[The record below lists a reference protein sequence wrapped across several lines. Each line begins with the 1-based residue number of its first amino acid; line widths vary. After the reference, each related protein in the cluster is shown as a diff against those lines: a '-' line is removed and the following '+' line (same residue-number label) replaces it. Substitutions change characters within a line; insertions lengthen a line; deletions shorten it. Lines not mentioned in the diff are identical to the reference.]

1 MRRLA
6 LVAACTLAIGCAA
19 HSTPS
24 NPTPANPAA
33 PPPAPPPSPSPTQGL
48 RLGPSA
54 LRYVMAQTI
63 HVEQE
68 LPTTGPQTLD
78 YGLRVFFAVTI
89 NGPADSAG
97 YPTTVTIDSIVG
109 DSGTSLPPMTVNVSA
124 AKGLTYSGRLQPR
137 GEFRSTTVSDSVTSL
152 ALSPILGAFKNFFPR
167 LPPGGATLAAT
178 WTDTT
183 TENNRA
189 AGNVTITSINRSN
202 AVRWEDRNKTRS
214 LRIEV
219 ISDYTINGTGQTMG
233 QQYDLSGTG
242 RRNGIDYVAA
252 DGRFLGGESQ
262 DTTNMTISLPV
273 QGITIPRKQ
282 MSKSTVTVL
291 P

>member
-6 LVAACTLAIGCAA
+6 LVAASTLAMACAS
-19 HSTPS
+19 HTTPS

-33 PPPAPPPSPSPTQGL
+33 PPPAPPPSPTQAV

-54 LRYVMAQTI
+54 LRYVLNQAI

-68 LPTTGPQTLD
+68 LPTGSQTLD

-89 NGPADSAG
+89 TGPADSAG
-97 YPTTVTIDSIVG
+97 YPTTVTIDSIVA
-109 DSGTSLPPMTVNVSA
+109 DSGTSLPPMSINLSA
-124 AKGLTYSGRLQPR
+124 AKGLTFTGRLQPR
-137 GEFRSTTVSDSVTSL
+137 GEYRSTTVSDSAAAL
-152 ALSPILGAFKNFFPR
+152 ALSPIVGSFKNFFPR
-167 LPPGGATLAAT
+167 LPAGGATLGAA

-189 AGNVTITSINRSN
+189 AGTVTITSINRSN
-202 AVRWEDRNKTRS
+202 AVKWEDRDKTRS

-219 ISDYTINGTGQTMG
+219 ISDFTIKGGGQQMG
-233 QQYDLSGTG
+233 QQYDISGTG

-252 DGRFLGGESQ
+252 DGRYLGGESQ
-262 DTTNMTISLPV
+262 DTTTMTISLPV
-273 QGITIPRKQ
+273 QGLTIPRKQ

>member
-6 LVAACTLAIGCAA
+6 LVAAGTLAMACAS

-33 PPPAPPPSPSPTQGL
+33 PPPAPPPSSPTQGV

-68 LPTTGPQTLD
+68 LPTGPQTLE

-89 NGPADSAG
+89 TGPADSTG
-97 YPTTVTIDSIVG
+97 YPTTVTIDSIVA
-109 DSGTSLPPMTVNVSA
+109 DSGTSLPPMAISLNA
-124 AKGLTYSGRLQPR
+124 AKGLTYTGRLQSK
-137 GEFRSTTVSDSVTSL
+137 GEFRSTTVSDSVASQ
-152 ALSPILGAFKNFFPR
+152 ALSPIVGAFKNFFPR
-167 LPPGGATLAAT
+167 LPAAGATLGAS

-189 AGNVTITSINRSN
+189 AGTVTITSVNRSN
-202 AVRWEDRNKTRS
+202 AVKWEERNKTRS

-219 ISDYTINGTGQTMG
+219 ISDFTIKGGGQQMG
-233 QQYDLSGTG
+233 QQYDISGTG

-252 DGRFLGGESQ
+252 DGRYLGGESQ
-262 DTTNMTISLPV
+262 DTTSMTITLPV
-273 QGITIPRKQ
+273 QGLTIPRKQ
-282 MSKSTVTVL
+282 MSKSTVTVI

>member
-6 LVAACTLAIGCAA
+6 LVAASTLAMACAS

-24 NPTPANPAA
+24 NPTPENPAA
-33 PPPAPPPSPSPTQGL
+33 PPPAPAPPPSPTQAV

-54 LRYVMAQTI
+54 LRYVMAQLI
-63 HVEQE
+63 HVEQQ
-68 LPTTGPQTLD
+68 LPTGPDTVD

-89 NGPADSAG
+89 TGPADTAG
-97 YPTTVTIDSIVG
+97 YPTTVTIDSIVA
-109 DSGTSLPPMTVNVSA
+109 DSGTSLPTMGISLSA
-124 AKGLTYSGRLQPR
+124 AKGLSYTGRLQPK
-137 GEFRSTTVSDSVTSL
+137 GDFRSTTVSDSTASQAL
-152 ALSPILGAFKNFFPR
+152 APIVGSFRNFFPR
-167 LPPGGATLAAT
+167 LPPGGATLGAS

-189 AGNVTITSINRSN
+189 AGTVTITSINRSN
-202 AVRWEDRNKTRS
+202 AVKWEDRNKTRS

-219 ISDYTINGTGQTMG
+219 ISDFTITGGGKQLG
-233 QQYDLSGTG
+233 QQYDIAGAG
-242 RRNGIDYVAA
+242 RRNGVDFVAA

-262 DTTNMTISLPV
+262 DSTDMTISLPV
-273 QGITIPRKQ
+273 QGLTIPRKQ
-282 MSKSTVTVL
+282 MSKSTVTVI

>member
-6 LVAACTLAIGCAA
+6 LAAASTLAMACAS

-33 PPPAPPPSPSPTQGL
+33 PPPAPPPSPTQAV

-54 LRYVMAQTI
+54 LRYLMAQAI

-68 LPTTGPQTLD
+68 LPTGPQNLD

-97 YPTTVTIDSIVG
+97 YPTSVTIDSIVA
-109 DSGTSLPPMTVNVSA
+109 DSGTSLPPMGITLSA
-124 AKGLTYSGRLQPR
+124 AKGLTFIGRLHPT
-137 GEFRSTTVSDSVTSL
+137 GEFRSTTVSDSVAAL
-152 ALSPILGAFKNFFPR
+152 ALSPIVGSFKNFFPH
-167 LPPGGATLAAT
+167 LPAGGATLGAA

-189 AGNVTITSINRSN
+189 AGTVTITSINRSN
-202 AVRWEDRNKTRS
+202 ALTWEDRNKTRS

-219 ISDYTINGTGQTMG
+219 ISDFTIKGGGQQMG
-233 QQYDLSGTG
+233 QQYDISGTG
-242 RRNGIDYVAA
+242 RRSGIDYVAA
-252 DGRFLGGESQ
+252 DGRYLGGESQ
-262 DTTNMTISLPV
+262 DTTNMTISLPI
-273 QGITIPRKQ
+273 QGLTIPRKQ

>member
-6 LVAACTLAIGCAA
+6 LVAASTLAMACAS

-33 PPPAPPPSPSPTQGL
+33 PPPAPPPSSTTQGL

-54 LRYVMAQTI
+54 LRYVMAQAI

-68 LPTTGPQTLD
+68 LPTGPQNLD

-89 NGPADSAG
+89 NGPADSVG
-97 YPTTVTIDSIVG
+97 YPTTVTIDSITA
-109 DSGTSLPPMTVNVSA
+109 DSGTTLPPMSINLSA
-124 AKGLTYSGRLQPR
+124 AKGLTYTGRLQPK
-137 GEFRSTTVSDSVTSL
+137 GEFQSTTVSDSAASL
-152 ALSPILGAFKNFFPR
+152 ALSPIVGAFKNFFPR
-167 LPPGGATLAAT
+167 LPGGGATLGAT
-178 WTDTT
+178 WADTSEET
-183 TENNRA
+183 NRA
-189 AGNVTITSINRSN
+189 AGTVTITSINRSN

-219 ISDYTINGTGQTMG
+219 VSDFTLKGGGQQMG
-233 QQYDLSGTG
+233 QQYDISGTG
-242 RRNGIDYVAA
+242 RRNGVDFVAV
-252 DGRFLGGESQ
+252 DGRYLGGESL
-262 DTTNMTISLPV
+262 DSTTMTISLPV
-273 QGITIPRKQ
+273 QGLTIPRKQ
-282 MSKSTVTVL
+282 VSRSTVTVL

>member
-6 LVAACTLAIGCAA
+6 LVAASTLAMACAS

-33 PPPAPPPSPSPTQGL
+33 PPPPAPPPSSPTQGL

-54 LRYVMAQTI
+54 LRYVLAQTI

-68 LPTTGPQTLD
+68 LPTGPQTLE
-78 YGLRVFFAVTI
+78 YGLRVFFAATI
-89 NGPADSAG
+89 TGPADSVG
-97 YPTTVTIDSIVG
+97 YPTTVTIDSIVA
-109 DSGTSLPPMTVNVSA
+109 DSGTTLPPMSISLNA
-124 AKGLTYSGRLQPR
+124 AKGLTFTGRLQPR
-137 GEFRSTTVSDSVTSL
+137 GEFRSTTVSDSVASQ
-152 ALSPILGAFKNFFPR
+152 ALSPIVGSFKNFFPR
-167 LPPGGATLAAT
+167 LPAGGATLGAT

-183 TENNRA
+183 TENNPA
-189 AGNVTITSINRSN
+189 AGTVTITSINRSN
-202 AVRWEDRNKTRS
+202 AVKWEDRNKTRS

-219 ISDYTINGTGQTMG
+219 VSDFTIKGGGQQMG
-233 QQYDLSGTG
+233 QQYDISGTG

-252 DGRFLGGESQ
+252 DGRYLGGESQ
-262 DTTNMTISLPV
+262 DTTSMTITLPV
-273 QGITIPRKQ
+273 QGLTIPRKQ
-282 MSKSTVTVL
+282 LSRSTVTVL